1 MHRRVGAVLGTLA
14 ALLSV
19 ACGRQVTPNPVG
31 LGPGGTPA
39 GFVTVFFNAAA
50 PFNFSSYQYHVVF
63 NTTGDGHTP
72 STDTFQTN
80 WDGYSYTLVARG
92 NGGSSYAQAVA
103 LYHNPQNQH
112 QPPVWFPIITTP
124 QTFFY
129 NLDAN
134 GTGSELSTRTAKTVL
149 NYNPVPTPTPSAGPP
164 HIWTFN
170 AFVSQ
175 ANGSGQWTFVDSMGA
190 GGPVDPQFV
199 SPRLDMTTC
208 FDNTYFP
215 GPYTPTDPAAQITSI
230 EIANNPSANPCSG
243 NGSDLKTLRDRDALS
258 PQARLAK

>member
-1 MHRRVGAVLGTLA
+1 MLRRIGLVLGTLA

-19 ACGRQVTPNPVG
+19 ACGRQVTPNPIG
-31 LGPGGTPA
+31 LGPGGSPP
-39 GFVTVFFNAAA
+39 GFVTVFFNTAAA
-50 PFNFSSYQYHVVF
+50 FNFSTYQYHAVF
-63 NTTGDGHTP
+63 NTTGDGRTP

-80 WDGYSYTLVARG
+80 WDGYSYTLVALG
-92 NGGSSYAQAVA
+92 TGGVSSAEAVA
-103 LYHNPQNQH
+103 LYHNPQNEH
-112 QPPVWFPIITTP
+112 QPPVWFPIHTTP
-124 QTFFY
+124 QTFFF

-134 GTGSELSTRTAKTVL
+134 GTGTELSTRTARQVL

-175 ANGSGQWTFVDSMGA
+175 ANASSQWTFVDSMGA

-208 FDNTYFP
+208 FDNTYYP
-215 GPYTPTDPAAQITSI
+215 GPYMPADPASQITSI
-230 EIANNPSANPCSG
+230 EIANNPNVNPCT
-243 NGSDLKTLRDRDALS
+243 GSDVKTLLESDGLS